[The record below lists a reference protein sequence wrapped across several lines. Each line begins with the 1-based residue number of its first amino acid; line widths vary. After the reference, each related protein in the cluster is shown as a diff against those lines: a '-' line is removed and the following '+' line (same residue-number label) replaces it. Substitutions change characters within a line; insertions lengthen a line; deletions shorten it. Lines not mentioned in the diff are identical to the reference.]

1 MPRVKKSV
9 ASRAR
14 RKKWLGMAKGFRSGR
29 RRLYRS
35 AREAVE
41 RALTFAY
48 RDRKVRKREFRALW
62 IVRINAALRPL
73 GMSYSKFI
81 GGLKK
86 AEIDLDRK
94 VLADM
99 AIFDPA
105 WVRQGG
111 RPLSP
116 GAVKGVSGFRLVA
129 QASRPARPSGP
140 RLARRHAKRSE
151 VSRFF
156 TSLCF
161 VKMTGRP
168 ERIPPGMT
176 IDQVKSLES
185 IALQNIRQARTPEEL
200 ELLRVKYLGRKGD
213 LTGPAESRK

>member
-1 MPRVKKSV
+1 
-9 ASRAR
+9 
-14 RKKWLGMAKGFRSGR
+14 MAKGFRSGR

-62 IVRINAALRPL
+62 IIRINAALRPL

-99 AIFDPA
+99 AIVDPDGFA
-105 WVRQGG
+105 KVAD
-111 RPLSP
+111 LS
-116 GAVKGVSGFRLVA
+116 
-129 QASRPARPSGP
+129 
-140 RLARRHAKRSE
+140 
-151 VSRFF
+151 
-156 TSLCF
+156 
-161 VKMTGRP
+161 
-168 ERIPPGMT
+168 
-176 IDQVKSLES
+176 
-185 IALQNIRQARTPEEL
+185 RQAL
-200 ELLRVKYLGRKGD
+200 
-213 LTGPAESRK
+213 

>member
-94 VLADM
+94 VMADM
-99 AIFDPA
+99 AIFDPEGFA
-105 WVRQGG
+105 KVAD
-111 RPLSP
+111 LS
-116 GAVKGVSGFRLVA
+116 
-129 QASRPARPSGP
+129 
-140 RLARRHAKRSE
+140 
-151 VSRFF
+151 
-156 TSLCF
+156 
-161 VKMTGRP
+161 
-168 ERIPPGMT
+168 
-176 IDQVKSLES
+176 
-185 IALQNIRQARTPEEL
+185 RQAL
-200 ELLRVKYLGRKGD
+200 
-213 LTGPAESRK
+213 

>member
-14 RKKWLGMAKGFRSGR
+14 RKKWLGMAKGFRAGR

-62 IVRINAALRPL
+62 IIRINAALRPL

-86 AEIDLDRK
+86 AEINLDRK
-94 VLADM
+94 VLADL
-99 AIFDPA
+99 AVVDP
-105 WVRQGG
+105 QGFA
-111 RPLSP
+111 RVADLS
-116 GAVKGVSGFRLVA
+116 
-129 QASRPARPSGP
+129 
-140 RLARRHAKRSE
+140 
-151 VSRFF
+151 
-156 TSLCF
+156 
-161 VKMTGRP
+161 
-168 ERIPPGMT
+168 
-176 IDQVKSLES
+176 
-185 IALQNIRQARTPEEL
+185 RQAL
-200 ELLRVKYLGRKGD
+200 
-213 LTGPAESRK
+213 

>member
-14 RKKWLGMAKGFRSGR
+14 RKKFLKMASGYRSGR

-41 RALTFAY
+41 KALTFAY

-86 AEIDLDRK
+86 AQIDLDRK
-94 VLADM
+94 VLADL
-99 AIFDPA
+99 ALHDPA
-105 WVRQGG
+105 GFAKVAE
-111 RPLSP
+111 LS
-116 GAVKGVSGFRLVA
+116 
-129 QASRPARPSGP
+129 
-140 RLARRHAKRSE
+140 
-151 VSRFF
+151 
-156 TSLCF
+156 
-161 VKMTGRP
+161 
-168 ERIPPGMT
+168 
-176 IDQVKSLES
+176 
-185 IALQNIRQARTPEEL
+185 RQA
-200 ELLRVKYLGRKGD
+200 G
-213 LTGPAESRK
+213 

>member
-1 MPRVKKSV
+1 
-9 ASRAR
+9 
-14 RKKWLGMAKGFRSGR
+14 MAKGFRSGR

-62 IVRINAALRPL
+62 IIRINAALRPL

-99 AIFDPA
+99 AIVDPDGFA
-105 WVRQGG
+105 KVAD
-111 RPLSP
+111 LS
-116 GAVKGVSGFRLVA
+116 R
-129 QASRPARPSGP
+129 QAS
-140 RLARRHAKRSE
+140 
-151 VSRFF
+151 
-156 TSLCF
+156 
-161 VKMTGRP
+161 
-168 ERIPPGMT
+168 
-176 IDQVKSLES
+176 
-185 IALQNIRQARTPEEL
+185 
-200 ELLRVKYLGRKGD
+200 
-213 LTGPAESRK
+213 

>member
-14 RKKWLGMAKGFRSGR
+14 RKKWLGMAKGFRAGR

-94 VLADM
+94 VLADL
-99 AIFDPA
+99 AVVDP
-105 WVRQGG
+105 QGFA
-111 RPLSP
+111 RVAELS
-116 GAVKGVSGFRLVA
+116 
-129 QASRPARPSGP
+129 
-140 RLARRHAKRSE
+140 
-151 VSRFF
+151 
-156 TSLCF
+156 
-161 VKMTGRP
+161 
-168 ERIPPGMT
+168 
-176 IDQVKSLES
+176 
-185 IALQNIRQARTPEEL
+185 RQAL
-200 ELLRVKYLGRKGD
+200 
-213 LTGPAESRK
+213 

>member
-41 RALTFAY
+41 RALTFSY

-94 VLADM
+94 VLADL
-99 AIFDPA
+99 AIVDP
-105 WVRQGG
+105 QGFA
-111 RPLSP
+111 R
-116 GAVKGVSGFRLVA
+116 VA
-129 QASRPARPSGP
+129 DIS
-140 RLARRHAKRSE
+140 
-151 VSRFF
+151 
-156 TSLCF
+156 
-161 VKMTGRP
+161 
-168 ERIPPGMT
+168 
-176 IDQVKSLES
+176 
-185 IALQNIRQARTPEEL
+185 RQAL
-200 ELLRVKYLGRKGD
+200 
-213 LTGPAESRK
+213 